1 MSDVDFIFFC
11 DFVVVYLT
19 PLISYNPF
27 LNLPMSNINFLSID
41 QLNLQEFDS
50 NSELIPLLT
59 PEDEEEMNNEELPA
73 SLPILPLRNTVLFPG
88 VVIPISAGR
97 DKSIKLINDAN
108 AGDKIIGVVSQKNE
122 DIEDPTKNDIH
133 TTGTV
138 ARILRVLKMPDGNI
152 TVILQGKKRFEIDE
166 VTTEKPYIK
175 ATVKEVEEKRPG
187 KHDTEFAAIV
197 ESIKEL
203 AIEIIKESPNIPTEA
218 TFAIKNIESQSL
230 LINFVSSNMNLS
242 VIEKQNL
249 LAMNTLK
256 ERALETLRFM
266 NVELQKL
273 ELKND
278 IQSKVRFD
286 LDQQQ
291 REYFLHQQMKTIQE
305 ELGGV
310 SQEQELDEMRQKA
323 ISKKWDVKTKTHFE
337 KELSKM
343 QRMNPQ
349 APDFGIQ
356 RNYLE
361 LFLELPWNEFSK
373 DNFDLTRAQKILDRD
388 HFGLEDVKKRMIEHL
403 AVLKLRND
411 MKSPILC
418 LTGPPGVGKTS
429 IGKSVAAALGREY
442 VRISLGGLRD
452 EAEIRGHRKTYIGAM
467 PGRIIQSLK
476 KAGASNPV
484 FVLDEI
490 DKLSNSNHGDPSSAL
505 LEVLDPEQNN
515 SFYDNF
521 LEYGFDLSKVMFIAT
536 SNNLSAIQPALRDR
550 MEVIKMSGYTIEEKV
565 EIARQH
571 LFPKQLAAHGLTS
584 KELTIGKKQLE
595 KIVEGYTR
603 ESGVRGLEAKIAQVI
618 RHAAKSVAMEEEY
631 NQKVTDEDIVQV
643 LGAPRMAR
651 DKSESND
658 VAGVVT
664 GLAWTAVGGDILF
677 IESLLSPGKGTMT
690 ITGNLGT
697 VMKESATIALEYIKA
712 NTALLGLD
720 SDVISNYN
728 IHLHV
733 PEGATPKDGPSA
745 GIAMLTSLVSLFTQ
759 KKIKK
764 NMAMTGEITLRG
776 KVLPV
781 GGIKEKILAA
791 KRANIKEIILC
802 SENKQDVDEIKPDYI
817 KGLTFHYVKEMSEVL
832 QIAITDQKVKN
843 AKKL

>member
-1 MSDVDFIFFC
+1 
-11 DFVVVYLT
+11 
-19 PLISYNPF
+19 
-27 LNLPMSNINFLSID
+27 MSNHKILTIDNLS
-41 QLNLQEFDS
+41 LQEFDS
-50 NSELIPLLT
+50 EADLIPLLT
-59 PEDEEEMNNEELPA
+59 PEDEEEMNNEALPELLA
-73 SLPILPLRNTVLFPG
+73 ILPLRNMVLFPG
-88 VVIPISAGR
+88 VVIPITAGR

-108 AGDKIIGVVSQKNE
+108 AAGKTIGVVAQINE
-122 DIEDPTKNDIH
+122 EDEDPTKDDIH
-133 TTGTV
+133 KIGTV
-138 ARILRVLKMPDGNI
+138 ARILRVLKMPDGNV
-152 TVILQGKKRFEIDE
+152 TVILQGKKRFEIDSVIDE
-166 VTTEKPYIK
+166 TPYITAK
-175 ATVKEVEEKRPG
+175 IKEVPEKRP
-187 KHDTEFAAIV
+187 KKNDTEFVAILD
-197 ESIKEL
+197 SIKEL
-203 AIEIIKESPNIPTEA
+203 AIQIIKESPNIPSEA
-218 TFAIKNIESQSL
+218 TFAIKNIESQSFL
-230 LINFVSSNMNLS
+230 VNFVTSNMNLS
-242 VIEKQNL
+242 VKEKQDL
-249 LAMNTLK
+249 LAINGLK
-256 ERALETLRFM
+256 ERALETLRYM

-310 SQEQELDEMRQKA
+310 SQEEEMDEMLQK
-323 ISKKWDVKTKTHFE
+323 SLTKKWDEKTKKHFE

-343 QRMNPQ
+343 RRMNPQ

-361 LFLELPWNEFSK
+361 LFLELPWNKYSK
-373 DNFDLTRAQKILDRD
+373 DNFDLKRAQKILDRD
-388 HFGLEDVKKRMIEHL
+388 HFGLEEVKKRMIEHL

-411 MKSPILC
+411 MKSPIIC

-429 IGKSVAAALGREY
+429 IGRSIAEALGRKY

-476 KAGASNPV
+476 KAGTSNPV

-490 DKLSNSNHGDPSSAL
+490 DKLSTSNQGDPSSAL

-521 LEYGFDLSKVMFIAT
+521 LEMGYDLSKVMFIAT
-536 SNNLSAIQPALRDR
+536 SNNMAAIQPALKDR
-550 MEVIKMSGYTIEEKV
+550 MEIIKMSGYTIEEKV

-571 LFPKQLAAHGLTS
+571 LFPRQLKEHGLTS
-584 KELTIGKKQLE
+584 KDLTIGKKQLE
-595 KIVEGYTR
+595 KIVAGYTR

-618 RHAAKSVAMEEEY
+618 RNAAKSVAMEEEY
-631 NQKVTDEDIVQV
+631 NKKVTDEDIIKT
-643 LGAPRMAR
+643 LGVPRLER
-651 DKSESND
+651 DKYENND

-664 GLAWTAVGGDILF
+664 GLAWTSVGGDILF

-712 NTALLGLD
+712 NAKLLGLD
-720 SDVISNYN
+720 SEILAKYN

-759 KKIKK
+759 KRVKK
-764 NMAMTGEITLRG
+764 NLAMTGEITLRG

-802 SENKQDVDEIKPDYI
+802 QENKSDIDEIKQEYLE
-817 KGLTFHYVKEMSEVL
+817 GLTFHYVKEMSEVL
-832 QIAITDQKVKN
+832 KFALTDQKVKN
-843 AKKL
+843 AKDL